1 MSVERCVEYAQLTH
15 EAEGSQTPAPQW
27 PESGKLELSGVSLR
41 YRPHLPLALRQL
53 TIEIPGRAK
62 VALVGRTGSGK
73 VRAPPLYPLPQ
84 MSKGKPRLHT
94 DLHAERAELPLP
106 PRGGLD
112 PAGRR

>member
-15 EAEGSQTPAPQW
+15 ETEGSQTPAPQW

-73 VRAPPLYPLPQ
+73 VRAPPLYPLQ
-84 MSKGKPRLHT
+84 CLKGSRGCT